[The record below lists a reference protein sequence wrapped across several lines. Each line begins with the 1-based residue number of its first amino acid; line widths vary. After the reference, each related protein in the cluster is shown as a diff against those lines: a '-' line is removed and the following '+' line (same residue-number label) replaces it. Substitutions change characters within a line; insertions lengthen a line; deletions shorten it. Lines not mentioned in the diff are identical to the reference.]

1 MAKKCYIQVKSTE
14 NYSPVLSATH
24 LPSAF
29 TVTSTECLVFKTE
42 CLTMFYDIMIS
53 YTEMYCE
60 PMQNILVNL
69 VSDADFHPG
78 KMKLLNHRII

>member
-1 MAKKCYIQVKSTE
+1 
-14 NYSPVLSATH
+14 
-24 LPSAF
+24 
-29 TVTSTECLVFKTE
+29 
-42 CLTMFYDIMIS
+42 MIS

-69 VSDADFHPG
+69 VSDPDFHPG